1 MKLSIIIPCY
11 NEEETIKPLLKSLF
25 EVKFPIEREIIVVD
39 DGSHKNQKE
48 IIKEEIQSRKVK
60 FIRLPQN
67 QGKGVAIRVGLRY
80 ATGDIFVIQDAD
92 FEYFPTDIPILLDPI
107 LKQEVK
113 VVYGTRFSKKPEH
126 MATSHYQANKLLTW
140 ITNFIYKTKLT
151 DMETGYKLFTR
162 DVLNKIT
169 LTTREFEF
177 EPEITAKIVL
187 NGYRIKEIPIK
198 YHYRMFGA
206 AKINWLDGLEGLLI
220 LIKLRFFPNSKLYQF
235 FYEIYKFHI
244 KKIVLRLTL
253 FVARVI
259 NIRRI

>member
-48 IIKEEIQSRKVK
+48 IIKEEISSKKVK
-60 FIRLPQN
+60 FIRLPKN
-67 QGKGVAIRVGLRY
+67 QGKGVAIRIGLRY
-80 ATGDIFVIQDAD
+80 ATGDLFVIQDAD
-92 FEYFPTDIPILLDPI
+92 FEYFPTDIPKLLDPI
-107 LKQEVK
+107 LKKEVS
-113 VVYGTRFSKKPEH
+113 VVYGTRFSKRPEF
-126 MATSHYQANKLLTW
+126 MATSHYQANKLLTR
-140 ITNFIYKTKLT
+140 ITNFIYKTELT

-162 DVLNKIT
+162 EVLNSIT

-187 NGYRIKEIPIK
+187 NGYRIKEIPIE

-220 LIKLRFFPNSKLYQF
+220 LMKLRFFPKSKLYQF
-235 FYEIYKFHI
+235 LYEIYKYHV
-244 KKIVLRLTL
+244 KKIVLRLTQ
-253 FVARVI
+253 FVAKVI
-259 NIRRI
+259 YLRRI

>member
-1 MKLSIIIPCY
+1 
-11 NEEETIKPLLKSLF
+11 
-25 EVKFPIEREIIVVD
+25 
-39 DGSHKNQKE
+39 
-48 IIKEEIQSRKVK
+48 
-60 FIRLPQN
+60 
-67 QGKGVAIRVGLRY
+67 
-80 ATGDIFVIQDAD
+80 
-92 FEYFPTDIPILLDPI
+92 
-107 LKQEVK
+107 
-113 VVYGTRFSKKPEH
+113 
-126 MATSHYQANKLLTW
+126 MATSHYQANKLLTR

-162 DVLNKIT
+162 EILNKIT

-206 AKINWLDGLEGLLI
+206 AKINWLDGLEGLFI

-259 NIRRI
+259 NMRRI